1 MWIMEDMKA
10 FISATPDTPIIAD
23 IPMPRINITP
33 SMKGLSKW
41 IATR

>member
-1 MWIMEDMKA
+1 MEK
-10 FISATPDTPIIAD
+10 PIIVD